1 MRNRNYSN
9 DRIQGGDD
17 DDDDDNKISSIL
29 PHQNN
34 FQFLFFIKREMGR
47 ESNGASDWNF

>member
-17 DDDDDNKISSIL
+17 DDDDKISSIL

-34 FQFLFFIKREMGR
+34 FQFLSLIKREMER
-47 ESNGASDWNF
+47 ESNETSDWNF